1 LSIALALLLNGVATH
16 SLSAQNESVS
26 DHNLSQTEAKE
37 LAKRASTPDDH
48 LKLAA
53 YFRDHA
59 QQEEAASRFDQQSAS
74 ANQYNLELRIQSG
87 MTYGTHMMSVPLLA
101 VILVPTSS
109 AQLST
114 EAPEHQMSKKE
125 VKVPISNAKTAK
137 DHQEIV
143 TYFAQQGQMF
153 DKKSREY
160 QDKCV
165 IVAEHPMNY
174 KTKYPSAYDDCRFWG
189 QYYALKFR
197 EAENAR
203 KLHEQL
209 ANGLAEGKR

>member
-1 LSIALALLLNGVATH
+1 MNFRQSVFPVGFALLLSNGMADQSLPPSYQSLSIA
-16 SLSAQNESVS
+16 S
-26 DHNLSQTEAKE
+26 
-37 LAKRASTPDDH
+37 P
-48 LKLAA
+48 
-53 YFRDHA
+53 F
-59 QQEEAASRFDQQSAS
+59 
-74 ANQYNLELRIQSG
+74 
-87 MTYGTHMMSVPLLA
+87 
-101 VILVPTSS
+101 
-109 AQLST
+109 AQLSSET
-114 EAPEHQMSKKE
+114 PQRQMSKKE
-125 VKVPISNAKTAK
+125 IKTLIANAKTAK
-137 DHQEIV
+137 DHQEIA
-143 TYFAQQGQMF
+143 TYFAQQGQIF

-160 QDKCV
+160 QGKCV